1 MKQEKLLQ
9 DLGTSATFFGLGL
22 LAAKKLRP
30 YAKFFILGGMAAS
43 AVPGVLAAVE
53 QIKSKRA
60 ESQPVEEVVI
70 EEPCSCCEDEA
81 PCADEVAD
89 EADECCCQEQTA
101 EAAAPVTE
109 QPEESA

>member
-30 YAKFFILGGMAAS
+30 YAKFFILGGMAVS

-53 QIKSKRA
+53 QIKTKRA
-60 ESQPVEEVVI
+60 ESHPVEEVVI
-70 EEPCSCCEDEA
+70 EEPCSCCEDET
-81 PCADEVAD
+81 PCADVPGS
-89 EADECCCQEQTA
+89 ECCCQETS
-101 EAAAPVTE
+101 EEVAAPLV
-109 QPEESA
+109 EESEK